1 MRHLVKGVN
10 VLTVGVV
17 LLITTSCATD
27 DDLSVPD
34 FIPDITL
41 AMELGHNEVG
51 APMPEGYQAMAAED
65 PVPVMLGAQ
74 GAWMVVAVC
83 QVESTPTVPPVS
95 KVDVEIVDVETGAI
109 YADASLR
116 NRPTVVGVDGLTY
129 IPNLFVVVDDAQPW
143 EGRRVRISIKASLN
157 GAGTAEHTAEVILM
171 RRDD

>member
-1 MRHLVKGVN
+1 MRHLAKGVN

-27 DDLSVPD
+27 DEPSVPD

-157 GAGTAEHTAEVILM
+157 GAGTAEHAAEVILM
-171 RRDD
+171 RRED